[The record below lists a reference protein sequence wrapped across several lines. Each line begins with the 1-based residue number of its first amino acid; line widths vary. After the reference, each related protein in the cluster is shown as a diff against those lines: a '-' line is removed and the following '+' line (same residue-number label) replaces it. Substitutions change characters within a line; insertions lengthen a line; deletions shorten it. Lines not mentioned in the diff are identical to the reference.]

1 MSDEQLD
8 ELISCYLDGELS
20 QQETH
25 ELESRLQS
33 DPEAARRLR
42 LLREARNAL
51 TASQTYRLPD
61 DFAARV
67 LAAAQAE
74 AERLDLPAQHP
85 IRLAGKQSV
94 PAHGDKPVASPTLAP
109 VTRASAA
116 AHLPPHSQL
125 DRSKRSTW
133 AYAAAAAALV
143 MAAFVGW
150 QSRQT
155 PSNPITNQIAQDDKS
170 LNALEQNGSQADV
183 PAVNVPALDNATLP
197 PESELAIGDPPKDN
211 SEAIRSDSA
220 ANISSVA
227 NADSANKRDMANEVA
242 NPAVPTPSLDSD
254 TMVKDLAS
262 AEGSLGSLDVL
273 MVIDVTLTK
282 EAWENKSFSRILNE
296 YGIRYEQPVVA
307 DQSLSEALETSKLIA
322 KSGTDGTPVDPTFNP
337 NVGDIELVFVQAR
350 AARIDNAVKDIFE
363 RIEEYPSLYFDLSM
377 DGPCQEIVTRLESS
391 TPFQNDGEEVFGIAT
406 AVQNN
411 NPGLAEKNEFAGSKP
426 RGAAVPLANRQK
438 KEKPALETPTPEDP
452 VSMNPVST
460 VLFILRKP
468 EGATGRP

>member
-20 QQETH
+20 QQETQ

-42 LLREARNAL
+42 LLREARKAL

-67 LAAAQAE
+67 LAAAHSE

-85 IRLAGKQSV
+85 ICLARKQDAAS
-94 PAHGDKPVASPTLAP
+94 HGDKPKAPVTPTS

-116 AHLPPHSQL
+116 SSLPPNSRF

-133 AYAAAAAALV
+133 AYSAAAAALM
-143 MAAFVGW
+143 MAAFLGW
-150 QSRQT
+150 QARHAPPKPT
-155 PSNPITNQIAQDDKS
+155 TTQIAQDDKS
-170 LNALEQNGSQADV
+170 LNEPGQNGSQADV
-183 PAVNVPALDNATLP
+183 RPAENATLP
-197 PESELAIGDPPKDN
+197 AESQLATSGQPKD
-211 SEAIRSDSA
+211 STESIPIDSA
-220 ANISSVA
+220 AAISSVA
-227 NADSANKRDMANEVA
+227 NADLANKPDMVEVVA

-254 TMVKDLAS
+254 AMLKDLAS
-262 AEGSLGSLDVL
+262 AEGSLGSLNVL

-307 DQSLSEALETSKLIA
+307 DQALNEALETSKLIA
-322 KSGTDGTPVDPTFNP
+322 KSGTDGNPIDPATNP

-411 NPGLAEKNEFAGSKP
+411 APELEERNEFAGSKP
-426 RGAAVPLANRQK
+426 RGSAVPLANRQK